1 MVKFKLATGILNLE
15 VIMRNQKYIRKSI
28 LWMARIW
35 GSLIIVFI
43 MVFLIAHILEKEPSG
58 EGISGTKELITFICF
73 PILTIIG
80 LLLAYKREG
89 LGGLVASLALITA
102 MSLNSII
109 DLKFVFLIFPP
120 GVLYLVYWYLNRKD
134 KQIESRMKLH

>member
-58 EGISGTKELITFICF
+58 EGISGTKELITFIFF
-73 PILTIIG
+73 PILTVIG
-80 LLLAYKREG
+80 LVLAYKREG